1 MLLSGILPPIT
12 TPFYRDGEVYYKKLE
27 HNVERYSR
35 SPVAGIMVLGS
46 SGEPLMLSD
55 DEKRSVLKCAIE
67 SAAAEKV
74 MIAGTGAESAIET
87 LRLTEYAAEL
97 GYDVAIVRT
106 PHYYKRQM
114 QPLNMLSFYRFVADR
129 SPLPVVIYNAP
140 HTTGYDIPV
149 DVVVELAGH
158 PNVIG
163 IKESSGSLDKLRT
176 IVGRTRHIHRAAT
189 VTERFEPVT
198 GRMLKVDPNKPAA
211 GLSGTPA
218 GAAGSSE
225 AALLPAEALAAA
237 ASPSAKPS
245 STAVQVI
252 GKLRTR
258 QKDAGFQ
265 IMIGSAQQ
273 LHESLQV
280 GATGASLPFAGA
292 APGACFEIYAAFRD
306 GDTSLAEQKQQRIT
320 KAAARIVGELGI
332 PGLKYAMELNG
343 YYGGNGRLPLLPLDA
358 ETKLEIE
365 RLMADIRS

>member
-12 TPFYRDGEVYYKKLE
+12 TPFYRDGQVYYKKLV

-35 SPVAGIMVLGS
+35 SPVTGIMVLGS
-46 SGEPLMLSD
+46 AGEPLMLSD
-55 DEKRSVLKCAIE
+55 DEKQSVLKCAIE

-74 MIAGTGAESAIET
+74 MIAGTGAESAMGT
-87 LRLTEYAAEL
+87 LRLTESAAAL

-106 PHYYKRQM
+106 PHYYKQQM

-140 HTTGYDIPV
+140 HTTGYDIPAE
-149 DVVVELAGH
+149 VVVELAEH

-163 IKESSGSLDKLRT
+163 IKESSGSLEKLRS
-176 IVGRTRHIHRAAT
+176 IAERTRHVHRAAT

-198 GRMLKVDPNKPAA
+198 GRMLKAAAVSPEAVLVPAA
-211 GLSGTPA
+211 
-218 GAAGSSE
+218 
-225 AALLPAEALAAA
+225 ALA
-237 ASPSAKPS
+237 AKPS
-245 STAVQVI
+245 STAVQSI

-258 QKDAGFQ
+258 QKNTGFQ

-273 LHESLQV
+273 LHQSLQA

-292 APGACFEIYAAFRD
+292 APGACFEIYAAYKD
-306 GDTSLAEQKQQRIT
+306 GDAKLAEQKQQHIAR
-320 KAAARIVGELGI
+320 AAARIAGELGI
-332 PGLKYAMELNG
+332 PGLKYAMDLNG
-343 YYGGNGRLPLLPLDA
+343 YYGGIGRLPLLPLNA
-358 ETKLEIE
+358 EMKLEVE

>member
-12 TPFYRDGEVYYKKLE
+12 TPFYRDGQVYYKKLE
-27 HNVERYSR
+27 HNVERYSK

-46 SGEPLMLSD
+46 AGEPLMLSD

-67 SAAAEKV
+67 SAAPEKV

-87 LRLTEYAAEL
+87 LRLTDYAATL

-106 PHYYKRQM
+106 PHYYKKQM

-140 HTTGYDIPV
+140 HTTGYDIPA
-149 DVVVELAGH
+149 DIVVELAEH

-163 IKESSGSLDKLRT
+163 IKESSGSLEKLRT

-198 GRMLKVDPNKPAA
+198 GRMLKAA
-211 GLSGTPA
+211 
-218 GAAGSSE
+218 AAGSE
-225 AALLPAEALAAA
+225 AGLVPAEALAASA
-237 ASPSAKPS
+237 GPNAKPS
-245 STAVQVI
+245 STAVRVI
-252 GKLRTR
+252 GKLKTR

-273 LHESLQV
+273 LHESLQA
-280 GATGASLPFAGA
+280 GATGASLPFADA
-292 APGACFEIYAAFRD
+292 APGACFEIYAAFTD
-306 GDTSLAEQKQQRIT
+306 SDTRLTEQKQQRIT
-320 KAAARIVGELGI
+320 KAAAHIVGELGI
-332 PGLKYAMELNG
+332 PGLKYAMDLNG

>member
-12 TPFYRDGEVYYKKLE
+12 TPFYRDGQVYYKKLE

-55 DEKRSVLKCAIE
+55 DEKRSVLKCAIG
-67 SAAAEKV
+67 SAAPEKV

-87 LRLTEYAAEL
+87 LRWTEYAAAL

-106 PHYYKRQM
+106 PHYYKQQM

-129 SPLPVVIYNAP
+129 SPLPVVICNAP
-140 HTTGYDIPV
+140 HTTGYDIAAE
-149 DVVVELAGH
+149 VVVELAGH

-176 IVGRTRHIHRAAT
+176 IAGGTRHIHRAAT

-211 GLSGTPA
+211 GLSGPPA
-218 GAAGSSE
+218 GAAGSE
-225 AALLPAEALAAA
+225 AALVPAEALAASA
-237 ASPSAKPS
+237 NPNAKPS

-273 LHESLQV
+273 LHQSLQA

-292 APGACFEIYAAFRD
+292 APGACFEIYAAYRD
-306 GDTSLAEQKQQRIT
+306 GDTHLAEQKQQRIAQ
-320 KAAARIVGELGI
+320 AAARIVGELGI
-332 PGLKYAMELNG
+332 PGLKHAMDLNG
-343 YYGGNGRLPLLPLDA
+343 YYGGTDRLPWLPLDA
-358 ETKLEIE
+358 ATKLEIE

>member
-12 TPFYRDGEVYYKKLE
+12 TPFYRDGQVYYKKLE

-46 SGEPLMLSD
+46 AGEPLMLSD

-67 SAAAEKV
+67 SAAPEKV
-74 MIAGTGAESAIET
+74 MIAGTGSESAIET
-87 LRLTEYAAEL
+87 LRLTDYAAAL

-106 PHYYKRQM
+106 PHYYKKQM

-140 HTTGYDIPV
+140 HTTGYDIPAE
-149 DVVVELAGH
+149 VVIELAEH

-176 IVGRTRHIHRAAT
+176 IVARTRHIHRSAT

-198 GRMLKVDPNKPAA
+198 GRMLKRAVM
-211 GLSGTPA
+211 ST
-218 GAAGSSE
+218 E
-225 AALLPAEALAAA
+225 AALVPAEALAG
-237 ASPSAKPS
+237 SAKPNPKPS

-258 QKDAGFQ
+258 QKDTGFQ

-273 LHESLQV
+273 LQESLQV
-280 GATGASLPFAGA
+280 GATGASLPFAAA
-292 APGACFEIYAAFRD
+292 APGACFEIYAAFKD
-306 GDTSLAEQKQQRIT
+306 GDARLAEQKQQRIA

-332 PGLKYAMELNG
+332 PGLKCAMDLNG

-358 ETKLEIE
+358 ETKLEIA